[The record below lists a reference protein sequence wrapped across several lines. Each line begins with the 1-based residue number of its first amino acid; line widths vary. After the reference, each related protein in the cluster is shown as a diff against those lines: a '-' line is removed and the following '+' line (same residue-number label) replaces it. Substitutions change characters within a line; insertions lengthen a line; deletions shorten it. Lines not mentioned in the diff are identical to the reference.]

1 MPDRPR
7 RPHRGQSVRLTRN
20 FRLFPDLDTG
30 LGYPNGI
37 TIAPVAKT
45 VSMKTARRRS
55 RARKAA
61 QSAAAGPPQ
70 PQPVAFALNHGR
82 AWINGDE
89 VGGSD
94 PRFAHLN
101 RSYD

>member
-1 MPDRPR
+1 MR
-7 RPHRGQSVRLTRN
+7 S
-20 FRLFPDLDTG
+20 
-30 LGYPNGI
+30 
-37 TIAPVAKT
+37 
-45 VSMKTARRRS
+45 ARRRS
-55 RARKAA
+55 RAKKAA
-61 QSAAAGPPQ
+61 ATKAPPARSQ
-70 PQPVAFALNHGR
+70 DPLSTPFFLNHGR